1 MVVQHNLTAINANRY
16 FGINNTKLSKS
27 LEKLSSGYA
36 INRAGD
42 NAAGLAVSEKMRA
55 QISGINQ
62 GVKNAQD
69 GISMV
74 QTFEGALTE
83 TDSILQRMR
92 TLATQSANGTYQN
105 DVDREAIQL
114 EYNQLNDELNQIA
127 DTDFN
132 GVVVLNG
139 GQMADGLKAVD
150 GEFDYKQKAAQLA
163 EEQKKA
169 LTEAQTNAQAKL
181 DKAQT
186 AYDKAKKDFDGVAK
200 RDLSNNG
207 NAAQWNTVDNSKY
220 TKDAAKTLF
229 NNADKTKGLQ
239 DADGNVLSKS
249 ADSAEITF
257 EADVAADGSVTWTA
271 KKGTYIDKKGDEQDV
286 GNLTTAIKT
295 QNITLGTNGGFEITD
310 KDGNVIGNAVFDASN
325 LKKGDTITLTF
336 TYSSNKTYAPNN
348 IAIDNDSLTGSS
360 KEISDLAAPTVK
372 LGAKVIDDNM
382 TQEMADALKELDDAT
397 ISYEY
402 DGKTIKN
409 VKISS
414 DKLTIEED
422 KKTSGKY
429 NISYKNAD
437 GKDVTIASVTP
448 TAGKTASKASGKD
461 ISVTATGVKT
471 ASAAAKLTYSEA
483 KGKWLDTAGN
493 EVDLTQYVVGK
504 TAAPADLKADISGV
518 VKGTPVDGDT
528 LTLTF
533 EAGTDKVNVS
543 TEYEGAKGTEGTLSF
558 GIAVDAFNYDSE
570 TAKPTI
576 KASANPDIDS
586 SKTDAIDKKY
596 YEAKEALSAAKAAYP
611 KTYEDLGIEEGV
623 SKSDSNNAST
633 ATLTY
638 KDNVTLQVGARTKDS
653 VNFTFKYD
661 SNGLGDLEADLDCSA
676 RGLGTDKLSLATQ
689 ESANVAIDK
698 IDNAL
703 NKVSMVRGTFGAVQN
718 RLEHKIDNLNTTS
731 ENLTSAES
739 RIRDTNMA
747 EEMMNFTKN
756 QILSQASQSMLAQA
770 NQLPQGVLSLLQ

>member
-1 MVVQHNLTAINANRY
+1 MVVQHNMTAINANRY
-16 FGINNTKLSKS
+16 FGMNNTKLSKS

-139 GQMADGLKAVD
+139 GEMADGTKVDGNGNINYSTAVRQAQQIGTAGGFVKAVD
-150 GEFDYKQKAAQLA
+150 
-163 EEQKKA
+163 
-169 LTEAQTNAQAKL
+169 
-181 DKAQT
+181 
-186 AYDKAKKDFDGVAK
+186 
-200 RDLSNNG
+200 
-207 NAAQWNTVDNSKY
+207 
-220 TKDAAKTLF
+220 
-229 NNADKTKGLQ
+229 
-239 DADGNVLSKS
+239 S
-249 ADSAEITF
+249 AN
-257 EADVAADGSVTWTA
+257 
-271 KKGTYIDKKGDEQDV
+271 Y
-286 GNLTTAIKT
+286 N
-295 QNITLGTNGGFEITD
+295 GTNSETVTFTANVADDGTITWEASDGALSTVTQKTGTNKATGGFEY
-310 KDGNVIGNAVFDASN
+310 DGAVVTVDTSKVVA
-325 LKKGDTITLTF
+325 GDTITIEFGKKSDAVGVQPGTIGYNVELGKTGGDKTDGADGVTTATITLTAATKVTSQEIADAF
-336 TYSSNKTYAPNN
+336 NALNGLTISETYAK
-348 IAIDNDSLTGSS
+348 D
-360 KEISDLAAPTVK
+360 AA
-372 LGAKVIDDNM
+372 
-382 TQEMADALKELDDAT
+382 
-397 ISYEY
+397 
-402 DGKTIKN
+402 
-409 VKISS
+409 
-414 DKLTIEED
+414 
-422 KKTSGKY
+422 
-429 NISYKNAD
+429 
-437 GKDVTIASVTP
+437 TP
-448 TAGKTASKASGKD
+448 TAGTTTINGVTVPGAGNTAEIGKVGDGKLVMDENMKISYVDKAGQTYELA
-461 ISVTATGVKT
+461 SVTA
-471 ASAAAKLTYSEA
+471 
-483 KGKWLDTAGN
+483 GKMANGATN
-493 EVDLTQYVVGK
+493 
-504 TAAPADLKADISGV
+504 
-518 VKGTPVDGDT
+518 
-528 LTLTF
+528 
-533 EAGTDKVNVS
+533 AGTVTTTVNVGQA
-543 TEYEGAKGTEGTLSF
+543 TFTPANDK
-558 GIAVDAFNYDSE
+558 A
-570 TAKPTI
+570 I
-576 KASANPDIDS
+576 KLVEPDG
-586 SKTDAIDKKY
+586 K
-596 YEAKEALSAAKAAYP
+596 
-611 KTYEDLGIEEGV
+611 V
-623 SKSDSNNAST
+623 SQSNSNDAST

-638 KDNVTLQVGARTKDS
+638 KDNITLQVGARTKDS
-653 VNFTFKYD
+653 VNFTFNYE
-661 SNGLGDLEADLDCSA
+661 SNGLGDLKADMDCSA

-689 ESANVAIDK
+689 ESANAAIDK

>member
-92 TLATQSANGTYQN
+92 TLATQSANGTYQD

-114 EYNQLNDELNQIA
+114 EFDQLNDELNQIA

-139 GQMADGLKAVD
+139 GEMADGLKAVN
-150 GEFDYKQKAAQLA
+150 GEFNYAD
-163 EEQKKA
+163 
-169 LTEAQTNAQAKL
+169 
-181 DKAQT
+181 
-186 AYDKAKKDFDGVAK
+186 AK
-200 RDLSNNG
+200 RDAQQVGSAGGFVTNISKDMTDAEAKALKAETVTFT
-207 NAAQWNTVDNSKY
+207 AAVGD
-220 TKDAAKTLF
+220 
-229 NNADKTKGLQ
+229 
-239 DADGNVLSKS
+239 DGK
-249 ADSAEITF
+249 
-257 EADVAADGSVTWTA
+257 VTWTA
-271 KKGTYIDKKGDEQDV
+271 SAGNLNGTVGTEDNGGFSYANAKVHVDSSKIVAGDTIVLEIAPGADANVAEAKVIGTNTNYGTTAKAEIDGKKPALTLEAATATTSEKVINAQNALDKLSVSITTAKGSTDATVKLNGKALGANDTTYAEFAKTEDGGYLGANNAGEIKYFEKGDATGVVIGTLSNIADGKITLAAASTASGTATIDYNVTKGTYK
-286 GNLTTAIKT
+286 
-295 QNITLGTNGGFEITD
+295 
-310 KDGNVIGNAVFDASN
+310 
-325 LKKGDTITLTF
+325 
-336 TYSSNKTYAPNN
+336 
-348 IAIDNDSLTGSS
+348 
-360 KEISDLAAPTVK
+360 
-372 LGAKVIDDNM
+372 
-382 TQEMADALKELDDAT
+382 
-397 ISYEY
+397 
-402 DGKTIKN
+402 
-409 VKISS
+409 
-414 DKLTIEED
+414 
-422 KKTSGKY
+422 
-429 NISYKNAD
+429 
-437 GKDVTIASVTP
+437 
-448 TAGKTASKASGKD
+448 
-461 ISVTATGVKT
+461 
-471 ASAAAKLTYSEA
+471 
-483 KGKWLDTAGN
+483 
-493 EVDLTQYVVGK
+493 
-504 TAAPADLKADISGV
+504 PAQG
-518 VKGTPVDGDT
+518 
-528 LTLTF
+528 
-533 EAGTDKVNVS
+533 
-543 TEYEGAKGTEGTLSF
+543 
-558 GIAVDAFNYDSE
+558 
-570 TAKPTI
+570 PTI
-576 KASANPDIDS
+576 NLVEPD
-586 SKTDAIDKKY
+586 SK
-596 YEAKEALSAAKAAYP
+596 
-611 KTYEDLGIEEGV
+611 V
-623 SKSDSNNAST
+623 SQSNSNNASA

-638 KDNVTLQVGARTKDS
+638 KDNITLQVGARTKDS
-653 VNFTFKYD
+653 VNFTFAYD
-661 SNGLGDLEADLDCSA
+661 SNGLGNLKADMDCSA

>member
-1 MVVQHNLTAINANRY
+1 MVVQHNMTAINANRY

-114 EYNQLNDELNQIA
+114 EFDQLNDELNQIA

-139 GQMADGLKAVD
+139 GEMADGTKVD
-150 GEFDYKQKAAQLA
+150 G
-163 EEQKKA
+163 
-169 LTEAQTNAQAKL
+169 
-181 DKAQT
+181 
-186 AYDKAKKDFDGVAK
+186 
-200 RDLSNNG
+200 NG
-207 NAAQWNTVDNSKY
+207 NINYSTAVRQAQQLGTAGGYVK
-220 TKDAAKTLF
+220 AI
-229 NNADKTKGLQ
+229 
-239 DADGNVLSKS
+239 
-249 ADSAEITF
+249 DSAN
-257 EADVAADGSVTWTA
+257 
-271 KKGTYIDKKGDEQDV
+271 Y
-286 GNLTTAIKT
+286 N
-295 QNITLGTNGGFEITD
+295 GTNSETVTFTATVADDGTITWEASDGALSTVTQKTGTNKATGGFEY
-310 KDGNVIGNAVFDASN
+310 DGAVVTVDTSKVVA
-325 LKKGDTITLTF
+325 GDTITINFGKKSDAVGVQPGTIGYNVELGKTGGDKTDGADGVTTATIALTAATKVTSQEIADAF
-336 TYSSNKTYAPNN
+336 NALNGLTISETYAK
-348 IAIDNDSLTGSS
+348 D
-360 KEISDLAAPTVK
+360 AA
-372 LGAKVIDDNM
+372 
-382 TQEMADALKELDDAT
+382 
-397 ISYEY
+397 
-402 DGKTIKN
+402 
-409 VKISS
+409 
-414 DKLTIEED
+414 
-422 KKTSGKY
+422 
-429 NISYKNAD
+429 
-437 GKDVTIASVTP
+437 TP
-448 TAGKTASKASGKD
+448 TAASTTVNGITIPGAGNTAEIGKVGDGKLIIDENKKISYVDKAGQ
-461 ISVTATGVKT
+461 TYELATI
-471 ASAAAKLTYSEA
+471 
-483 KGKWLDTAGN
+483 TAGKMAN
-493 EVDLTQYVVGK
+493 GATN
-504 TAAPADLKADISGV
+504 
-518 VKGTPVDGDT
+518 
-528 LTLTF
+528 
-533 EAGTDKVNVS
+533 AGTVTTTVNVGQA
-543 TEYEGAKGTEGTLSF
+543 TFTPANNK
-558 GIAVDAFNYDSE
+558 AVKLVE
-570 TAKPTI
+570 
-576 KASANPDIDS
+576 PDG
-586 SKTDAIDKKY
+586 K
-596 YEAKEALSAAKAAYP
+596 
-611 KTYEDLGIEEGV
+611 V
-623 SKSDSNNAST
+623 SQSNSNDAST

-638 KDNVTLQVGARTKDS
+638 KDNITLQVGARTKDS
-653 VNFTFKYD
+653 VNFTFNYE
-661 SNGLGDLEADLDCSA
+661 SNGLGDLKADMDCSA

-689 ESANVAIDK
+689 ESANAAIDK